1 MYPDHQILPYASGL
15 HDGHIGHIVE
25 RRHPG
30 GAAWVA
36 GSAQA
41 NRTGKDPL
49 LLDLAS
55 HALELPD
62 GGAVLATD
70 TGARAPVDP
79 PAAGGLAII
88 GLRCPPETL
97 AVAATARCETLRPD
111 GRRRS
116 GALAWSVDRWGDSL
130 ALFREHRADDTE
142 ILSAVAGTLLDG
154 GLRALG
160 QPTPPCF
167 SPAVWFPDGVF
178 LQRVSRLLDKRGG
191 LCSRRRLTWDSVSLL
206 YPLNVVGKPLSVCVT
221 RHLRQDFHER
231 NTWSSLRRGVVEQ
244 PVPAPA
250 ILSGLTPEVAG
261 WLDDGSFAR
270 WVLSRVSDAPS
281 TLHWLCGRVNDSLA
295 NDLSVALGDVI
306 GPESGPV
313 GHHYAG
319 PS

>member
-1 MYPDHQILPYASGL
+1 MHPDQRILPYFSRL
-15 HDGHIGHIVE
+15 DDGRVVE
-25 RRHPG
+25 RKRPG

-41 NRTGKDPL
+41 NTAGKDPL

-55 HALELPD
+55 HALHLPD
-62 GGAVLATD
+62 GGAVLVAS

-79 PAAGGLAII
+79 PAGGGLAMI

-97 AVAATARCETLRPD
+97 AVAATARCETLWSD
-111 GRRRS
+111 GCRRS
-116 GALAWSVDRWGDSL
+116 GALAWSVDRQGGSS
-130 ALFREHRADDTE
+130 ALFREQGADDVE

-160 QPTPPCF
+160 QPTPPCS
-167 SPAVWFPDGVF
+167 SPTVWFPDGVF

-191 LCSRRRLTWDSVSLL
+191 LCSRRRLTWDGVSLL
-206 YPLNVVGKPLSVCVT
+206 YPLNVVGKPLPPCVT

-244 PVPAPA
+244 PVSAPA
-250 ILSGLTPEVAG
+250 ILPGLTPEVAC

-281 TLHWLCGRVNDSLA
+281 TLEWLCGRVDGSLA
-295 NDLSVALGDVI
+295 KDLSVALEDVT
-306 GPESGPV
+306 GP
-313 GHHYAG
+313 AG
-319 PS
+319 AIR